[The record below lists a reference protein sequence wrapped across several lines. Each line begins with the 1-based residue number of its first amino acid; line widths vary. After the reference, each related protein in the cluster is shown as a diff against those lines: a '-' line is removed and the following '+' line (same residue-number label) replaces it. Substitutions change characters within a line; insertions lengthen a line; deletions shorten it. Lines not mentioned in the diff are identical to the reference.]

1 LDELEDRIRDVIPET
16 PVLHSVLRPWPLA
29 SIAQRSVVF
38 ATTAPEPVAARSA
51 AQLESRHG
59 AHVVGW
65 TSHLSERARLAEDL
79 DRLPEADVLVTELK
93 AAAVDVATRAALERD
108 MEVVYCDNRPEPV
121 PMGRLGDDEFDT
133 AMVAVADLAV
143 ERFEADHPST

>member
-1 LDELEDRIRDVIPET
+1 
-16 PVLHSVLRPWPLA
+16 
-29 SIAQRSVVF
+29 
-38 ATTAPEPVAARSA
+38 
-51 AQLESRHG
+51 LESRHG